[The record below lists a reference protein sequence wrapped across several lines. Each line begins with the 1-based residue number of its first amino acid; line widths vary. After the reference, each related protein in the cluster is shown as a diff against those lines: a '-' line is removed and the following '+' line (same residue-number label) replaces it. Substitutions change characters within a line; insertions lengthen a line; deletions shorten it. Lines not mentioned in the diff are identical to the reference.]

1 MNVHVLSE
9 DQVEFYRGNDYL
21 HAQGVLPGD
30 LLQLGRKI
38 LARWADDQ
46 IAKWFEEGRLT
57 ETLHTIDFEH
67 RLVQAWNQA
76 GRPRDYG
83 SPRRDLLSPYMY
95 EFVTHPSL
103 LDVASDLL
111 GTEEV
116 SVHGIFNARPK
127 LPDQSWS
134 TTPWHQDGQY
144 YRDSAG
150 AEVISMWIPMQ
161 PVNKHSSCL
170 QVAPGTFGRELR
182 EAVMDDVYRNIG
194 LSEADYESLQPI
206 TVEME
211 TGDVLCFNQFVPH
224 RALPNTSDAVRWSL
238 DVRYEPTDRATET
251 GKKQGF
257 RARSR
262 DPRNVVNYRQW
273 LRQWEG
279 IPPGAY

>member
-1 MNVHVLSE
+1 
-9 DQVEFYRGNDYL
+9 
-21 HAQGVLPGD
+21 
-30 LLQLGRKI
+30 
-38 LARWADDQ
+38 
-46 IAKWFEEGRLT
+46 
-57 ETLHTIDFEH
+57 
-67 RLVQAWNQA
+67 
-76 GRPRDYG
+76 
-83 SPRRDLLSPYMY
+83 MY

-161 PVNKHSSCL
+161 PVNKQNSCL

-194 LSEADYESLQPI
+194 LSEADSESLQPI

-211 TGDVLCFNQFVPH
+211 PGDVLCFNQFVPH

-262 DPRNVVNYRQW
+262 DPRNVVTCQQW
-273 LRQWEG
+273 LQQWEG